1 MIESETIEHIA
12 FLAYKKKK
20 NTHTVSKTWKNTII
34 LMVLIQKI
42 YSLQEEKQCQHLI
55 DKRKPYTF
63 QVLHT
68 NTQTPRL
75 SGTLEKACKQII

>member
-12 FLAYKKKK
+12 FLAYQKKK
-20 NTHTVSKTWKNTII
+20 TTVSKTWKNTII

-55 DKRKPYTF
+55 DKGSPTPFKFYIQTHKPQDSLEHWRK
-63 QVLHT
+63 HAS
-68 NTQTPRL
+68 R
-75 SGTLEKACKQII
+75 